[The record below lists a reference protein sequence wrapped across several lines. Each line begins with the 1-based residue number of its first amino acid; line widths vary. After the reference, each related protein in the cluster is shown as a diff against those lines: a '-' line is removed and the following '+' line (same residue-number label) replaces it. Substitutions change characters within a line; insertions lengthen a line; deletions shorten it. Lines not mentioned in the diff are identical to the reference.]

1 MPTINQLV
9 KKGRKDN
16 KRIKTCLNT
25 TDFPFSPEIT
35 KLCLVVETKII
46 ALSDVVIKDGKA
58 GNI

>member
-1 MPTINQLV
+1 M

-16 KRIKTCLNT
+16 KRVKTCLNT
-25 TDFPFSPEIT
+25 TDFPFSPEIA
-35 KLCLVVETKII
+35 KLCLVVETKVI